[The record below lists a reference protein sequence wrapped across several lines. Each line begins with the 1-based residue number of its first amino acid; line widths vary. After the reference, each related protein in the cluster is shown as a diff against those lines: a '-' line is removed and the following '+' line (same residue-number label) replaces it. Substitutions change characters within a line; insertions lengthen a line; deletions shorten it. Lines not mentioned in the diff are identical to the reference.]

1 LNNAA
6 FVATRVFQNNRLGV
20 EGGGL
25 VTRDTMFKLT
35 IKRAGIREIEPD
47 VHQTSGSGILRAY
60 DASLGG
66 ILDMAY
72 SARAVMV
79 RLGLTPGLAGMIEP
93 STMYSPG

>member
-1 LNNAA
+1 LAGHSFLRNSLGIDFDQWRAKNGISLNNAA

-47 VHQTSGSGILRAY
+47 I
-60 DASLGG
+60 
-66 ILDMAY
+66 
-72 SARAVMV
+72 
-79 RLGLTPGLAGMIEP
+79 
-93 STMYSPG
+93 